1 MGFHIVT
8 DSNADLSAADRESFS
23 DFSYL
28 HVPYFINDV
37 EGDPGIT
44 GHEFFEAMRNGAN
57 SAEIGRASCR
67 ERV

>member
-37 EGDPGIT
+37 EGDQ
-44 GHEFFEAMRNGAN
+44 
-57 SAEIGRASCR
+57 IGRAH
-67 ERV
+67 V